1 MLGGSQKEIA
11 GACTNVFANLTGMLC
26 DGAKESC
33 SMKLST
39 SAEEAII
46 AAYLS
51 LNGIVSEANVGVVGE
66 NIEQTI
72 ANVGKLSH
80 QGFKSADKTILEII
94 EK

>member
-1 MLGGSQKEIA
+1 
-11 GACTNVFANLTGMLC
+11 
-26 DGAKESC
+26 
-33 SMKLST
+33 MKLST

-51 LNGIVSEANVGVVGE
+51 LNGVVSEANVGVVGE

-72 ANVGKLSH
+72 ANIGKLAH

-94 EK
+94 DK